1 MSVTHPTPIQSD
13 SIIKTEGHFRVSAGP
28 GAGKTHWLVE
38 HIKNVLQHSGKLD
51 KCKKIACI
59 TYTNIAVDT
68 IIRRLDFVADR
79 VEVSTI
85 HGFLYKHVIKP
96 YATFIAQELELN
108 VEKLDGHDDH
118 YPSREIVKDWLSQHP
133 NSSRLTHPYTV
144 NQLTLR
150 ENNLSALKNWLSSIT
165 FELTSQGI
173 TIVADNGKAIHTENG
188 QTTRLAKTAC
198 LDKLSPG
205 FLTYKKY
212 YWRKGILHHEDVL
225 YISYLLITRYPFI
238 QTILRAKFPY
248 FFIDEFQDTN
258 PIQAHILHLL
268 GQSSINVGI
277 IGDRAQSIFKFQGAE
292 MKHFDS
298 FVLPGLSDYAI
309 ADNRRS
315 TKSIVEVLNGIR
327 SDIRQNPIRQQQG
340 ARPII
345 YVGNLQAAYTAA
357 KTICGNET
365 VATLSWDNIT
375 ANAMKRQLNS
385 SLPSTNMLEEIFSQD
400 SNSDRRKAVVYS
412 INAIELARQ
421 KRFND
426 AIKEMGKNFRHISDK
441 NDRKKNSF
449 MHLSFLLTQY
459 DTFHDRPL
467 MSFFQLIKQNMLTG
481 LSAIRS
487 GAPLTFYNNCT
498 YEQLAICVNIQD
510 DNSPNRTIHKAKGD
524 EFDNVLV
531 ILKEE
536 SNLTFL
542 LQPALPT
549 TETHRLF
556 YVGVSRAR
564 ERLFIS
570 VPTMDLSKEIR
581 LVSLFD
587 IIKLP

>member
-96 YATFIAQELELN
+96 YATFIAQDLELN
-108 VEKLDGHDDH
+108 VEKIDGHDDH
-118 YPSREIVKDWLSQHP
+118 YPSRGIVTSWLSQHP
-133 NSSRLTHPYTV
+133 NNSTLTHPYTV

-150 ENNLSALKNWLSSIT
+150 ENNLAALKNWLGSIT

-173 TIVADNGKAIHTENG
+173 IIVADNGKAIHTENG
-188 QTTRLAKTAC
+188 QVTRLAKGAC

-205 FLTYKKY
+205 LLAYKKY

-258 PIQAHILHLL
+258 PIQAYILHLL
-268 GQSSINVGI
+268 GQLSINVGI

-298 FVLPGLSDYAI
+298 FSIPGLDDYAI

-315 TKSIVEVLNGIR
+315 TKSIVEVLNSIR

-340 ARPII
+340 SRPII
-345 YVGNLQAAYTAA
+345 YVGNLHAAYTSA

-385 SLPSTNMLEEIFSQD
+385 NLPSTNMLEAIFSQD

-412 INAIELARQ
+412 ITAIEFARQ
-421 KRFND
+421 KRFKD
-426 AIKEMGKNFRHISDK
+426 AIKEIGKNFRHISDK
-441 NDRKKNSF
+441 NDRKKNAF
-449 MHLSFLLTQY
+449 MYLSFLLAKY
-459 DTFHDRPL
+459 DTFHDQPL
-467 MSFFQLIKQNMLTG
+467 MSFFQLIKQNILTG

-487 GAPLTFYNNCT
+487 GAPFTFYNGCT

-542 LQPALPT
+542 LQPALST
-549 TETHRLF
+549 TEIHRLF

-564 ERLFIS
+564 DRLFIS
-570 VPTMDLSKEIR
+570 VPTMDLSKETR
-581 LVSLFD
+581 LAGLFD
-587 IIKLP
+587 IVRLP